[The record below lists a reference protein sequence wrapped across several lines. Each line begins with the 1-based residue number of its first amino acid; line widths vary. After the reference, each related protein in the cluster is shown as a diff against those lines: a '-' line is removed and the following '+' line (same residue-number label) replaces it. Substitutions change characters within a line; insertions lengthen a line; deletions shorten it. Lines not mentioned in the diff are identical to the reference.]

1 MKTTILIFGIT
12 GDLSRRKLLPALS
25 KIVESDEFTELSI
38 IGVSRRQVDVG
49 SLLEQSG
56 TDDLVSRL
64 SIYSMDLANSSAYNA
79 LARHINLSDGEQLL
93 VYLAVPPMA
102 ATQIVDFMGQAK
114 LNTPNIK
121 ILFEKPFGVD
131 YESAIDIIGRTS
143 RYFEE
148 DQLYRI
154 DHYLAKEMAQNI
166 MTVRGGN
173 ALFGHVWNNRAIES
187 IEVIAAEKIGVE
199 GRGGFY
205 EQTGALR
212 DVIQGHLLQ
221 LLALTLMD
229 IPAGFDWQTMPEARL
244 AALAALQPADPVQA
258 TRAQY
263 AGYQTDVDNPGSL
276 TETFVA
282 LKLES
287 SDPLWRGVPLN
298 LITGKSLD
306 KKVTLIRIYLR
317 KQHDAQSNVVEF
329 RIQPDEGISIE
340 MYSKKP
346 GYNQVFELRRL
357 GFSYQHDEQLPEAYE
372 QVLVDA
378 IRSRKSLFTSSNE
391 VLRSWQLLEP
401 IQQAWS
407 FDDRPLTQYA
417 IGSSPEQIMAE
428 SEAIPDE
435 QADSTTSSV

>member
-1 MKTTILIFGIT
+1 
-12 GDLSRRKLLPALS
+12 
-25 KIVESDEFTELSI
+25 
-38 IGVSRRQVDVG
+38 
-49 SLLEQSG
+49 
-56 TDDLVSRL
+56 
-64 SIYSMDLANSSAYNA
+64 
-79 LARHINLSDGEQLL
+79 
-93 VYLAVPPMA
+93 
-102 ATQIVDFMGQAK
+102 
-114 LNTPNIK
+114 
-121 ILFEKPFGVD
+121 
-131 YESAIDIIGRTS
+131 
-143 RYFEE
+143 
-148 DQLYRI
+148 
-154 DHYLAKEMAQNI
+154 
-166 MTVRGGN
+166 
-173 ALFGHVWNNRAIES
+173 
-187 IEVIAAEKIGVE
+187 
-199 GRGGFY
+199 
-205 EQTGALR
+205 
-212 DVIQGHLLQ
+212 
-221 LLALTLMD
+221 MD